1 MLDSYTTAVLDA
13 QANIKSASAK
23 NSVLALFLDEFGV
36 INEASTDITEGMFA
50 ICHTI
55 VREHGEDEVPADW
68 KFQLGA
74 NALNDEDRSVFELD
88 IEYLPL
94 NQLVEAGNLLTST
107 LRQLDSV
114 DAR

>member
-13 QANIKSASAK
+13 QANIKIESAK

-36 INEASTDITEGMFA
+36 INNASADITDGMFA

-55 VREHGEDEVPADW
+55 IRNHGEDEVPAEW
-68 KFQLGA
+68 NFQLGA
-74 NALNDEDRSVFELD
+74 NALDEEDRSIFELD

-94 NQLVEAGNLLTST
+94 SQLIEAGNVLTAT
-107 LRQLDSV
+107 LRKLDSV
-114 DAR
+114 DER